1 MAHVEC
7 HQAVSTWA
15 IAVCGF
21 LYILT
26 AIDLYSKG
34 QVGMALAFL
43 CYAIANM
50 GLILATYRV

>member
-1 MAHVEC
+1 VEC
-7 HQAVSTWA
+7 HEAVSTWA